1 MRFNAAIFTALT
13 VISIGVQAAPAPQE
27 TTPALESVITTSISI
42 PISTDSPTTVPL
54 TPVPSPSVSST
65 SVDVQKPTGKIEP
78 PPAPKPVVKEPEYEL
93 VCKDVAF
100 FHNWD
105 IYWADLPSGPTNGTC
120 IYDCAKDL
128 VKDKEAD
135 ATVAFDGFCYPKSLE
150 HVQAYDF
157 FKNKGR
163 DLAIEGCCEDLKE
176 DNKHKKCYPEKL
188 LDCCYDRKICVKV
201 LKKPKCDSC
210 HKKDDKKEEEK
221 KY

>member
-105 IYWADLPSGPTNGTC
+105 IYWADVSRFPCWPEPVALNIEQLPF
-120 IYDCAKDL
+120 L
-128 VKDKEAD
+128 VALWSYQRN
-135 ATVAFDGFCYPKSLE
+135 VHLRLC
-150 HVQAYDF
+150 
-157 FKNKGR
+157 
-163 DLAIEGCCEDLKE
+163 
-176 DNKHKKCYPEKL
+176 
-188 LDCCYDRKICVKV
+188 
-201 LKKPKCDSC
+201 
-210 HKKDDKKEEEK
+210 
-221 KY
+221 